1 MPMASPLSFSE
12 GRSTVT
18 RLTAWSRPQSPFI
31 GMWASQGLSEPKDM
45 AKQVCGAHLC
55 ARLCSGAGARGPACV
70 LTSAPGQLYEPADF
84 LSASI
89 FVSLNEL

>member
-31 GMWASQGLSEPKDM
+31 GMWASQGLSEPKDL
-45 AKQVCGAHLC
+45 AKQVCGPACVLASAPGRVCGARLC
-55 ARLCSGAGARGPACV
+55 ARLCSG
-70 LTSAPGQLYEPADF
+70 QLYEPAAF